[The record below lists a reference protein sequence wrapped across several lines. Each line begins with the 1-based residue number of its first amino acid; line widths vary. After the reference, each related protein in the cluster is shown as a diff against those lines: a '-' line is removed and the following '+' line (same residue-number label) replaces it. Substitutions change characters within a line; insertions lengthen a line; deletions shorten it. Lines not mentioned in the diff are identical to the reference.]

1 MKTTEQTE
9 LDFYVQYLRAH
20 IKEHHFEKEDNPRF
34 IESRADAAL
43 DTYTGEFSA
52 GHSPHRCHEMAM
64 RTLLEGLY
72 VSRYDVIHAILEED
86 CWKRLPSSV
95 WEVTAIH
102 LAGLKKINEILD
114 RYEVNGDFLVKEEYP
129 SLRYELLGAITEILD
144 GYEL

>member
-1 MKTTEQTE
+1 
-9 LDFYVQYLRAH
+9 V
-20 IKEHHFEKEDNPRF
+20 
-34 IESRADAAL
+34 
-43 DTYTGEFSA
+43 
-52 GHSPHRCHEMAM
+52 
-64 RTLLEGLY
+64 
-72 VSRYDVIHAILEED
+72 HAILEEY

-129 SLRYELLGAITEILD
+129 SLRYELLGAITDILD